1 MNTNFALLLI
11 PIAYLI
17 GSISFA
23 VVVSKCMRLPDPHT
37 YGSGNPGAT
46 NVLRTGNKLA
56 AVLTLIGD
64 ALKGYIAV
72 MLARI
77 LLGDESLSST
87 LDSWVLCGVVI
98 AVFLGHLF
106 PIFHGFKG
114 GKGVATAC
122 GILFGINW
130 VLGLATLSTWI
141 IVAMFM
147 RYSSLAALAAAVFGP
162 IYFVFLFGLQP
173 MGWALLVICLLLIW
187 RHRSNIQNLLNGTE
201 SRIGSKK
208 KAASDNGSSTKKDSA
223 K

>member
-1 MNTNFALLLI
+1 MTFDPDILLI

-46 NVLRTGNKLA
+46 NVLRTGYKLA
-56 AVLTLIGD
+56 AALTFIGD
-64 ALKGYIAV
+64 ALKGYLAV
-72 MLARI
+72 MLARV
-77 LLGDESLSST
+77 LLGDTSLTST
-87 LDSWVLCGVVI
+87 LSSWVLCGVVL

-122 GILFGINW
+122 GILFGVNVI
-130 VLGLATLSTWI
+130 LGLATLSTWI
-141 IVAMFM
+141 IVAVFL
-147 RYSSLAALAAAVFGP
+147 RYSSLAAIAAAIFGP
-162 IYFVFLFGLQP
+162 LYFVFLFGFQP
-173 MGWALLVICLLLIW
+173 MGIALLVVCLLLVW
-187 RHRSNIQNLLNGTE
+187 RHRSNIRNLINGTE

-208 KAASDNGSSTKKDSA
+208 DPQKAK
-223 K
+223 

>member
-1 MNTNFALLLI
+1 MNYPLELLVI

-23 VVVSKCMRLPDPHT
+23 VVVSKSMRLPDPHS

-56 AVLTLIGD
+56 ATLTLIGD
-64 ALKGYIAV
+64 ALKGYLAV

-77 LLGDESLSST
+77 FLGDESLTST
-87 LDSWVLCGVVI
+87 LSSWLLCGVVI
-98 AVFLGHLF
+98 GVFLGHLF
-106 PIFHGFKG
+106 PLFHGFKG

-130 VLGLATLSTWI
+130 ILGLATLGTWI
-141 IVAMFM
+141 IVAMFI

-162 IYFVFLFGLQP
+162 IYFIFLFGFQP
-173 MGWALLVICLLLIW
+173 MAIALVLVCSLLIW
-187 RHRSNIQNLLNGTE
+187 RHRSNIKNLMNGSE
-201 SRIGSKK
+201 SRIGLKK
-208 KAASDNGSSTKKDSA
+208 KGQS
-223 K
+223 

>member
-1 MNTNFALLLI
+1 MNPTFDLLLI

-23 VVVSKCMRLPDPHT
+23 VVVSKCMNLPDPHT

-46 NVLRTGNKLA
+46 NVLRTGNKVA
-56 AVLTLIGD
+56 AGLTFLGD
-64 ALKGYIAV
+64 ALKGFLAVVLARAV
-72 MLARI
+72 MGNLP
-77 LLGDESLSST
+77 LDEYLN
-87 LDSWVLCGVVI
+87 SWIMGGVVL

-122 GILFGINW
+122 GILFGINLI
-130 VLGLATLSTWI
+130 LGLATLGTWV
-141 IVAMFM
+141 IVAIFL

-162 IYFVFLFGLQP
+162 LYFVFLFGFRP
-173 MGWALLVICLLLIW
+173 MAIALLIICLLLIW

-208 KAASDNGSSTKKDSA
+208 KSA
-223 K
+223 

>member
-1 MNTNFALLLI
+1 MTFSFDILLI
-11 PIAYLI
+11 PLAYLI

-56 AVLTLIGD
+56 AILTLLGD
-64 ALKGYIAV
+64 ALKGFFAV
-72 MLARI
+72 MIAR
-77 LLGDESLSST
+77 LFLGDESLTST
-87 LDSWVLCGVVI
+87 LSSWVLCGVVL

-106 PIFHGFKG
+106 PVFHGFKG

-122 GILFGINW
+122 GILFGVNW
-130 VLGLATLSTWI
+130 ILGLATLSTWI

-162 IYFVFLFGLQP
+162 IYFVFLFGFQP
-173 MGWALLVICLLLIW
+173 MGLALLVVCVLLIW
-187 RHRSNIQNLLNGTE
+187 RHRSNIQNLLNGKE

-208 KAASDNGSSTKKDSA
+208 APNKPI
-223 K
+223 

>member
-1 MNTNFALLLI
+1 MELTLELFII

-23 VVVSKCMRLPDPHT
+23 VVVSKCMRLPDPHS

-64 ALKGYIAV
+64 ALKGYFAV
-72 MLARI
+72 MLARV
-77 LLGDESLSST
+77 LLGDESLTST
-87 LDSWVLCGVVI
+87 VNSWLLCGVVI
-98 AVFLGHLF
+98 AVFLGHIF

-130 VLGLATLSTWI
+130 ILGVAALGTWI
-141 IVAMFM
+141 IVAIFM

-162 IYFVFLFGLQP
+162 IYFVFLFGFQP
-173 MGWALLVICLLLIW
+173 MSIALLIVCLLLIW
-187 RHRSNIQNLLNGTE
+187 RHRSNIKNLLNGTE
-201 SRIGSKK
+201 SRITSGKTPK
-208 KAASDNGSSTKKDSA
+208 
-223 K
+223 

>member
-1 MNTNFALLLI
+1 MTFHPNVLLI
-11 PIAYLI
+11 PLAYLI

-56 AVLTLIGD
+56 AALTFLGD
-64 ALKGYIAV
+64 ALKGYFAV
-72 MLARI
+72 MLARV
-77 LLGDESLSST
+77 LLGDESLTST
-87 LDSWVLCGVVI
+87 LSSLVLCGVVL

-122 GILFGINW
+122 GILFGVNVI
-130 VLGLATLSTWI
+130 LGIATLSTWI
-141 IVAMFM
+141 IVAVFL

-173 MGWALLVICLLLIW
+173 MGISLTLVCLLLIW
-187 RHRSNIQNLLNGTE
+187 RHRSNIRNLMNGTE

-208 KAASDNGSSTKKDSA
+208 KAQ
-223 K
+223 

>member
-1 MNTNFALLLI
+1 MNYSLELLVI

-23 VVVSKCMRLPDPHT
+23 VVVSKCMRLPDPHS

-56 AVLTLIGD
+56 AVLTLVGD
-64 ALKGYIAV
+64 ALKGYLAV

-77 LLGDESLSST
+77 LLGDTSLTST
-87 LDSWVLCGVVI
+87 LNSWLLCGVVI

-130 VLGLATLSTWI
+130 ILGIATLSTWV
-141 IVAMFM
+141 IVATFM

-162 IYFVFLFGLQP
+162 IYFVFLFGFQP
-173 MGWALLVICLLLIW
+173 MAIALAFICALLIW
-187 RHRSNIQNLLNGTE
+187 RHRSNIRNLMNGTE

-208 KAASDNGSSTKKDSA
+208 KSNT
-223 K
+223 

>member
-1 MNTNFALLLI
+1 MNLTLDLLII

-17 GSISFA
+17 GSVSFA
-23 VVVSKCMRLPDPHT
+23 VVVSKCMRLPDPHS

-64 ALKGYIAV
+64 ALKGYVAV

-77 LLGDESLSST
+77 LLGD
-87 LDSWVLCGVVI
+87 DSFGTSIHSWLLCGVVV
-98 AVFLGHLF
+98 AVFLGHLL

-130 VLGLATLSTWI
+130 ILGIATLSTWI
-141 IVAMFM
+141 IVAVFL

-162 IYFVFLFGLQP
+162 VYFVFLFGFQP
-173 MGWALLVICLLLIW
+173 MGIALLMICALLIW
-187 RHRSNIQNLLNGTE
+187 RHRSNIANLLNGSE
-201 SRIGSKK
+201 ARIGAKGSK
-208 KAASDNGSSTKKDSA
+208 SSQQS
-223 K
+223 

>member
-1 MNTNFALLLI
+1 MTFHPNVLLI

-56 AVLTLIGD
+56 AALTFIGD
-64 ALKGYIAV
+64 ALKGYFAV

-77 LLGDESLSST
+77 ILGDQSLTST
-87 LDSWVLCGVVI
+87 MSSWVLCGVVI

-122 GILFGINW
+122 GILFGVNLI
-130 VLGLATLSTWI
+130 LGIATLSTWI
-141 IVAMFM
+141 IVAVFL

-162 IYFVFLFGLQP
+162 IYFVFLFGFQP
-173 MGWALLVICLLLIW
+173 MGIALLAVCALLIW
-187 RHRSNIQNLLNGTE
+187 RHRSNITNLLNGTE
-201 SRIGSKK
+201 SRIGSQKK
-208 KAASDNGSSTKKDSA
+208 SS
-223 K
+223 

>member
-1 MNTNFALLLI
+1 MNLTLDLLII

-17 GSISFA
+17 GSVSFA
-23 VVVSKCMRLPDPHT
+23 VVVSKCMRLPDPHS

-64 ALKGYIAV
+64 ALKGYVAV

-77 LLGDESLSST
+77 LLGD
-87 LDSWVLCGVVI
+87 DSFGTSIHSWLLCGVVV

-106 PIFHGFKG
+106 PVFHGFKG

-130 VLGLATLSTWI
+130 ILGIATLSTWI
-141 IVAMFM
+141 IVAVFL

-162 IYFVFLFGLQP
+162 VYFVFLFGFQP
-173 MGWALLVICLLLIW
+173 MGIALLMICALLIW
-187 RHRSNIQNLLNGTE
+187 RHRSNIANLLNGSE
-201 SRIGSKK
+201 ARIGAKGSK
-208 KAASDNGSSTKKDSA
+208 SSQQS
-223 K
+223 

>member
-1 MNTNFALLLI
+1 MTFHPNALLI

-56 AVLTLIGD
+56 AALTFIGD
-64 ALKGYIAV
+64 ALKGYFAV

-77 LLGDESLSST
+77 ILGDQSLTST
-87 LDSWVLCGVVI
+87 LSSWVLCGVVI

-122 GILFGINW
+122 GILFGVNLI
-130 VLGLATLSTWI
+130 LGIATLSTWI
-141 IVAMFM
+141 IVAVFL

-162 IYFVFLFGLQP
+162 IYFVFLFGFQP
-173 MGWALLVICLLLIW
+173 MGIALLVVCALLIW
-187 RHRSNIQNLLNGTE
+187 RHRSNITNLLNGTE
-201 SRIGSKK
+201 SRIGSQKK
-208 KAASDNGSSTKKDSA
+208 SS
-223 K
+223 

>member
-1 MNTNFALLLI
+1 MTFDLDILLI

-64 ALKGYIAV
+64 ALKGYFAV
-72 MLARI
+72 MLARV
-77 LLGDESLSST
+77 LLGDQSLTSTLSS
-87 LDSWVLCGVVI
+87 WILCGVVL

-122 GILFGINW
+122 GILFGVNVI
-130 VLGLATLSTWI
+130 LGLATLGTWI
-141 IVAMFM
+141 IVAVFM
-147 RYSSLAALAAAVFGP
+147 RYSSLAALAAAIFGP
-162 IYFVFLFGLQP
+162 IYFVFLFGFQP
-173 MGWALLVICLLLIW
+173 MGIALLVVCLLLIW
-187 RHRSNIQNLLNGTE
+187 RHRSNIRNLMNGTE
-201 SRIGSKK
+201 SRIG
-208 KAASDNGSSTKKDSA
+208 TKKDLKA
-223 K
+223 

>member
-1 MNTNFALLLI
+1 MNLTLDLLII

-17 GSISFA
+17 GSVSFA
-23 VVVSKCMRLPDPHT
+23 VVVSKCMRLPDPHS

-64 ALKGYIAV
+64 ALKGYVAV

-77 LLGDESLSST
+77 LLGDDSFSSSMN
-87 LDSWVLCGVVI
+87 SWLLCGVVV

-130 VLGLATLSTWI
+130 ILGIATLSTWI
-141 IVAMFM
+141 IVAVFL

-162 IYFVFLFGLQP
+162 VYFVFLFGFQP
-173 MGWALLVICLLLIW
+173 MGIALLMICALLIW
-187 RHRSNIQNLLNGTE
+187 RHRSNIANLLNGSE
-201 SRIGSKK
+201 ARIGGKGSKN
-208 KAASDNGSSTKKDSA
+208 SE
-223 K
+223 

>member
-1 MNTNFALLLI
+1 MTLTLDLLLI
-11 PIAYLI
+11 PLAYLI

-23 VVVSKCMRLPDPHT
+23 VVVSKCMNLPDPHS

-56 AVLTLIGD
+56 AGLTFLGD
-64 ALKGYIAV
+64 ALKGYFAV
-72 MLARI
+72 MLARL
-77 LLGDESLSST
+77 LLGDQSLTSS
-87 LDSWVLCGVVI
+87 LGSWVLCGVVL

-122 GILFGINW
+122 GILFGVNVI
-130 VLGLATLSTWI
+130 LGIATLGTWI
-141 IVAMFM
+141 IVAVFM
-147 RYSSLAALAAAVFGP
+147 RYSSLAALAAAIFAP
-162 IYFVFLFGLQP
+162 IYFVFFFGFQP
-173 MGWALLVICLLLIW
+173 MGIALLVVCLLLIW

-208 KAASDNGSSTKKDSA
+208 NKT
-223 K
+223 

>member
-1 MNTNFALLLI
+1 MDSNLALLLI
-11 PIAYLI
+11 PVAYLI
-17 GSISFA
+17 GSVSFA

-72 MLARI
+72 MLARV
-77 LLGDESLSST
+77 LLGDESLTST
-87 LDSWVLCGVVI
+87 LGSWVLCGVVV

-122 GILFGINW
+122 GILFGVNVI
-130 VLGLATLSTWI
+130 LGIATLVTWI
-141 IVAMFM
+141 IVAVFM

-162 IYFVFLFGLQP
+162 IYFVFLFGFQP
-173 MGWALLVICLLLIW
+173 MGISLLVVCLLLIW

-208 KAASDNGSSTKKDSA
+208 NKT
-223 K
+223 

>member
-1 MNTNFALLLI
+1 MTFHPNVLLI

-56 AVLTLIGD
+56 AALTFIGD
-64 ALKGYIAV
+64 ALKGYFAV

-77 LLGDESLSST
+77 ILGDESLTST
-87 LDSWVLCGVVI
+87 LSSWVLCGVVT

-122 GILFGINW
+122 GILFGVNVI
-130 VLGLATLSTWI
+130 LGIATLSTWI
-141 IVAMFM
+141 IVAVFL

-162 IYFVFLFGLQP
+162 IYFVLLFGFQP
-173 MGWALLVICLLLIW
+173 MGIALLAVCSLLIW
-187 RHRSNIQNLLNGTE
+187 RHRSNITNLLNGTE
-201 SRIGSKK
+201 SRIGSQKK
-208 KAASDNGSSTKKDSA
+208 SS
-223 K
+223 

>member
-1 MNTNFALLLI
+1 MNLTFDLLLI

-23 VVVSKCMRLPDPHT
+23 VVVSKCMRLPDPHS

-64 ALKGYIAV
+64 ALKGYFAV

-77 LLGDESLSST
+77 LLGDESLTST
-87 LDSWVLCGVVI
+87 LNSWLLCGVVV

-106 PIFHGFKG
+106 PIFHCFKG

-130 VLGLATLSTWI
+130 ILGLATLGTWI

-162 IYFVFLFGLQP
+162 VYFVFLFGFQP
-173 MGWALLVICLLLIW
+173 MSIALLVVCLLLIW
-187 RHRSNIQNLLNGTE
+187 RHRSNIQNLMNGTE

-208 KAASDNGSSTKKDSA
+208 KGQP
-223 K
+223 